1 MRSRRIQRA
10 IGSTIHDVVA
20 HHTVQT
26 SAALA
31 YYFVLSIFP
40 GLIALSAVLGV
51 IPVPNLFGSAMAY
64 LNRVLPA
71 EGMHVVRSVLTSVLS
86 ANSRT
91 WLSVGT
97 LGLIWTTSSAFD
109 AMIEALDMAYDVQD
123 QRPIWKT
130 RLLALGL
137 AIVCGGLLLFSLAVM
152 IVGPRFGEWV
162 ARELDLSRAFALVWP
177 VLRWVLAIGFTVLAV
192 EILYFLAPAVKQR
205 FWATLP
211 GAILFVVVGD
221 ALSSALGIYFR
232 SFANFNRIYG
242 TLGGFVAF
250 MTWLYWT
257 SFVLLVGAELNS
269 ELSKAC
275 TEESLRAT
283 RGPSEQRPRLDEA
296 A

>member
-1 MRSRRIQRA
+1 MRRA
-10 IGSTIHDVVA
+10 IRFTVEDVLD

-40 GLIALSAVLGV
+40 ALIALSAVLSL
-51 IPVPNLFGSAMAY
+51 IPVPNLFGSVMGY
-64 LNRVLPA
+64 LSRVLPA
-71 EGMHVVRSVLTSVLS
+71 ESMHIVRSVLSSVLS
-86 ANSRT
+86 ANRRT

-97 LGLIWTTSSAFD
+97 LGLVWTTSSAFD
-109 AMIEALDMAYDVQD
+109 AMIEALDIAYDAPD

-130 RLLALGL
+130 RLLAVGL

-162 ARELDLSRAFALVWP
+162 ALELGFSWAFGVIWP

-192 EILYFLAPAVKQR
+192 EMVYFLAPAVKQR
-205 FWATLP
+205 FSATLP

-232 SFANFNRIYG
+232 NFANFNGIYG

-250 MTWLYWT
+250 MTWLYWN

-269 ELSKAC
+269 ELAKARN
-275 TEESLRAT
+275 EKSLRFVAPT
-283 RGPSEQRPRLDEA
+283 ENRPRRDEA